1 MQKAA
6 SLLANAIDKN
16 FDKWEL
22 YSLQKVFCLPPPQME
37 LVENENVAAVSS
49 NSLVV
54 DDSLSPQQLDSIR
67 NYLRVKSLRLRL
79 EKELQCVRA
88 RVQMMKQSQQ
98 LLKPIVSATLEIGV
112 KELKD
117 TLEYGS
123 ELKSVKEKSLA
134 LDDKVSVLLM
144 DDKAKLEKS
153 EMNENQQQQKQQQ
166 QQMVKEEQLYNDLK
180 TRSKELEMMVL

>member
-22 YSLQKVFCLPPPQME
+22 YSLQKVFCLPPLE
-37 LVENENVAAVSS
+37 LAENENVAVSS
-49 NSLVV
+49 NSVV
-54 DDSLSPQQLDSIR
+54 DDDDSLSPLQLDSIR

-98 LLKPIVSATLEIGV
+98 QLKPIVSATLEIGV

-144 DDKAKLEKS
+144 DKAKLEKS
-153 EMNENQQQQKQQQ
+153 EMNENQQQQ
-166 QQMVKEEQLYNDLK
+166 QQMVKEEQLHNDLK